1 MPNINV
7 STNYAGEVLDNI
19 LAKAAL
25 GNEITEKGVIHV
37 VPGIKKKFSIP
48 RMQVNGTLLQARKA
62 RIATDG
68 TVCRKHELKDSDR
81 ALRSQLSPRWRIS
94 L

>member
-25 GNEITEKGVIHV
+25 GNEITEK
-37 VPGIKKKFSIP
+37 
-48 RMQVNGTLLQARKA
+48 
-62 RIATDG
+62 
-68 TVCRKHELKDSDR
+68 E
-81 ALRSQLSPRWRIS
+81 
-94 L
+94 